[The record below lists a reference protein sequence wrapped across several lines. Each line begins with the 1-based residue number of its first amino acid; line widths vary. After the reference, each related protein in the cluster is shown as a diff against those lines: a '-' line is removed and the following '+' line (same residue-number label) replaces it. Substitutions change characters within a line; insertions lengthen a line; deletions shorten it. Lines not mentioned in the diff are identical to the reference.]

1 MEKWKACMLAF
12 VAAVQ
17 KIAHE
22 AWLALQKAW
31 AAFVAAIFAL
41 ACAFCRDVRALGM
54 ELKQMVL
61 SLGDKLQRL
70 IRLWFS

>member
-22 AWLALQKAW
+22 AWLALKKAW
-31 AAFVAAIFAL
+31 AAFVAAILAL
-41 ACAFCRDVRALGM
+41 VDALCRDVKALWA

-61 SLGDKLQRL
+61 SLGYKLQRL
-70 IRLWFS
+70 IQLWFC